1 MTKWFIEIRGTPQ
14 RSGAPRLVP
23 LEDSHKY
30 TGFRSVYA
38 YNSDVA
44 ALINSR
50 NSTADLRDQSVYS
63 DTLFV
68 DFDNTD
74 PEPLCRYLIENGIRF
89 ERWDSG
95 NRSTHLHIGIE
106 PMFGVWVPASQKAW
120 MKEHAPEAD
129 LSFYHQSGQYRLPRT
144 YHAKT
149 GKPKKLIAEYAGS
162 LLIIPQAEQEQTE
175 VEIQEGGDK
184 TTLAMLLLASRG
196 EGKRRPHLFQLGV
209 SALECGY
216 TYEESL
222 NHLRFWNS
230 RMSSEPHTEQVLRQQ
245 LDGAYKYVSRRSHGR
260 GNTG

>member
-1 MTKWFIEIRGTPQ
+1 MTKWFIEIRSMPQ

-23 LEDSHKY
+23 LEDQHKY
-30 TGFRSVYA
+30 TGFRSVYC
-38 YNSDVA
+38 YNSDVK
-44 ALINSR
+44 ALIDSR
-50 NSTADLRDQSVYS
+50 GSTADLREYPVYS

-74 PEPLCRYLIENGIRF
+74 SSAFKQYLIEQNIAF
-89 ERWDSG
+89 KHFDSG
-95 NRSTHLHIGIE
+95 NRSDHYHIEIE
-106 PMFGVWVPASQKAW
+106 SICGVWVPTSQKAW
-120 MKEHAPEAD
+120 MKEHAPDAD
-129 LSFYHQSGQYRLPRT
+129 LSFYHPSGVYRLPRT

-196 EGKRRPHLFQLGV
+196 EGKRRPHLFQLAV
-209 SALECGY
+209 ASLECGHS
-216 TYEESL
+216 YEEALSNL
-222 NHLRFWNS
+222 EFWNS
-230 RMSSEPHTEQVLRQQ
+230 RMSSKPHEPQVLIQQ
-245 LDGAYKYVSRRSHGR
+245 LEGAIKYVNRRSHGR